1 MDSRTTSS
9 PVYRLDVIEPGRR
22 RRWAVAE
29 KLRIVEEI
37 TEVWGSVSAT
47 ARRHGLS
54 PAQLFAWRKAYREG
68 RLVDPAA
75 AARFAPAVIVPEAP
89 PPDLIAATPGDR
101 MEIVLDDGCRRP
113 VRIVVGADV
122 EAAALARV
130 VVALEDR

>member
-22 RRWAVAE
+22 RWTVLE

-37 TEVWGSVSAT
+37 TERWGSVSAT

-54 PAQLFAWRKAYREG
+54 PAQLFAWRKAHRES
-68 RLVDPAA
+68 RLVDPA

-89 PPDLIAATPGDR
+89 PPVPAAVEPTGR
-101 MEIVLDDGCRRP
+101 MEIVLDDGRRRP
-113 VRIVVGADV
+113 ARIVIGVDV

-130 VVALEDR
+130 VAALEAR

>member
-1 MDSRTTSS
+1 MDSHTTS
-9 PVYRLDVIEPGRR
+9 PAVYRLDVLEPGRR
-22 RRWAVAE
+22 RRWTAAE

-37 TEVWGSVSAT
+37 PEVWGSVSAT

-75 AARFAPAVIVPEAP
+75 ARFAPAVIVPEAP
-89 PPDLIAATPGDR
+89 PPDPIAATPDGR
-101 MEIVLDDGCRRP
+101 MEIVLDDGRRQP
-113 VRIVVGADV
+113 VTIVVGADV

-130 VVALEDR
+130 VSALEAR